1 MKIKFE
7 DLKTINKLIQESSED
22 FLSKPKEPGFFER
35 NKINLGIGAAGIL
48 GAAGLGYLG
57 HDLGNQ
63 YGDSAHTEDIMDN
76 VNSKSLQQSQ
86 LENLQSSKDSL
97 ENFNPKAG
105 LTIDEHLIRT
115 DGVDKIMADIEAE
128 KDKALAEIK
137 SKFGANT
144 TEGAQAT
151 SRILDNYNANK
162 TALQDALHSN
172 TKFLGD
178 FRSGGEVKDIIGSNK
193 VPESS
198 FFSRIFSNDDLNQP
212 SEANLQNRARID
224 DIVKKANVVSEL
236 NDNIDPR
243 DVAKYNTN
251 QLPIVREKLD
261 HDITQANKAIQQT
274 DDTLTRLKTPES
286 KQQYL
291 NKYSNIG
298 TGIGAVTGSGLA
310 AVGASKLASAH
321 KAAKEAKEKEDENNL
336 NSYGENLSDTPNSQ
350 APSQQQV
357 QHQQQNSLI
366 GIR

>member
-1 MKIKFE
+1 MKIKFA

-35 NKINLGIGAAGIL
+35 NKTNLGIGAAGLL

-63 YGDSAHTEDIMDN
+63 YGDSAHTKDIMDIE
-76 VNSKSLQQSQ
+76 NSKSLQQSQ
-86 LENLQSSKDSL
+86 LENLQASKQSL
-97 ENFNPKAG
+97 ENFDPKAG

-128 KDKALAEIK
+128 KDRALAEVK
-137 SKFGANT
+137 AKFGANT
-144 TEGAQAT
+144 IEGAKAT
-151 SRILDNYNANK
+151 TRILDNYNANK

-178 FRSGGEVKDIIGSNK
+178 FRSGGEVKDIIGSNN

-198 FFSRIFSNDDLNQP
+198 FFSRLFSNDDLSNP

-224 DIVKKANVVSEL
+224 DIIKKATAVSEL
-236 NDNIDPR
+236 NDNIDPQ
-243 DVAKYNTN
+243 DIVKYNTN
-251 QLPIVREKLD
+251 QLPIVKEKLN
-261 HDITQANKAIQQT
+261 HDMEGINKAIQKT
-274 DDTLTRLKTPES
+274 DNTLTRLKTPEAE
-286 KQQYL
+286 QQYL

-298 TGIGAVTGSGLA
+298 TGIGSVSGGGLA
-310 AVGASKLASAH
+310 AVGAAKLAAAH
-321 KAAKEAKEKEDENNL
+321 KEAKEAKEREDENNL
-336 NSYGENLSDTPNSQ
+336 NSYGEALPDTSNTQ
-350 APSQQQV
+350 APS